1 MVKAVLSHINYGKP
15 PIKPT
20 QWMLCDYAIALDLLF
35 CAIALDLLFC
45 AHNLHSKATLSSI
58 LYTTS
63 FSDW

>member
-1 MVKAVLSHINYGKP
+1 
-15 PIKPT
+15 
-20 QWMLCDYAIALDLLF
+20 MLCDYAIALDLFCAIALDLLFCAITLDLLF

-45 AHNLHSKATLSSI
+45 ANNLTQKQHSAQSYI